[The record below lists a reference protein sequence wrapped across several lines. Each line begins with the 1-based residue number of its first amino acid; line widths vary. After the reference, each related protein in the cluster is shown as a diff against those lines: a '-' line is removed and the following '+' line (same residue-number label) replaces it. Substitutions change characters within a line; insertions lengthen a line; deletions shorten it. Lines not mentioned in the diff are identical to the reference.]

1 MVTLVP
7 YDALFEAATLNRI
20 SEFFGFHHALV
31 PMTDLEI
38 SRINTPDNDSLVT
51 LAEWRT
57 HPSALFVILSDDA
70 SVGFIRINYR
80 GPNVA
85 WIEDV
90 FVDKEQRGRG
100 IASAAIAAVETII
113 MNTPGY
119 TAVCLDVSLRN
130 EAALRL
136 YHKLGYVDL
145 SLITV
150 RKEFAESK
158 RDRPIKLLN
167 FDFNF

>member
-1 MVTLVP
+1 MVKLVP
-7 YDALFEAATLNRI
+7 YNDSFETATLNRI

-38 SRINTPDNDSLVT
+38 SRINTPDDDGIVT
-51 LAEWRT
+51 LAEWQN
-57 HPSALFVILSDDA
+57 HPSALFVVLCGDI

-90 FVDKEQRGRG
+90 FVDAEHRGRG
-100 IASAAIAAVETII
+100 IASTAITAVETIV

-130 EAALRL
+130 ETALRL

-150 RKEFAESK
+150 RKELGDSK
-158 RDRPIKLLN
+158 RDKPIKLLDL
-167 FDFNF
+167 DFNF